1 MEALCAARS
10 ANPGS
15 RTNEEQQGHYTL
27 GDSVQLFKNAILD
40 AGVTPP
46 EAIIADGQLHRFK
59 IDSKPN
65 GADGRPAGYFQDFKQ
80 GIKQNWKLEGHFMP
94 LSDVQRRAFKVRC
107 QREAEQRQAEDVAKH
122 KAAAIKAV
130 FIWTNAKLA
139 PDDHPYL
146 VKKHIKLHGARSG
159 RGNTLIIPLYN
170 IKKELVSLQFI
181 SETGDKRLLSGGLK
195 KGCFY
200 SLGKPTDRILI
211 CEGFATGASLFENN
225 GYMTVVAFDASN
237 LKDVAILIKSLRPDA
252 EIIICGDNDLS
263 GTGQKAARSAA
274 LACGGKYILP
284 PTLGDFNDH
293 LTGSV

>member
-1 MEALCAARS
+1 M
-10 ANPGS
+10 
-15 RTNEEQQGHYTL
+15 TL
-27 GDSVQLFKNAILD
+27 TIDHFKNAMLEPGI
-40 AGVTPP
+40 APP
-46 EAIIADGQLHRFK
+46 DIIIGDGNLHRFE
-59 IDSKPN
+59 IN
-65 GADGRPAGYFQDFKQ
+65 GKLNGWYVLFLDGKAAGSFGDWKQ
-80 GIKQNWKLEGHFMP
+80 GRKERWKMEDNFKP
-94 LSDVQRRAFKVRC
+94 LTDEDRRTFAIERQRQEC
-107 QREAEQRQAEDVAKH
+107 ERQAEDVAKH
-122 KAAAIKAV
+122 KAAAIKAA

-146 VKKHIKLHGARSG
+146 VKKHIKLHGARLG

-170 IKKELVSLQFI
+170 IIKELVSLQFI
-181 SETGDKRLLSGGLK
+181 SETGDKRLLFGGLK

-252 EIIICGDNDLS
+252 EIIIGGDNDLS